1 MSKQFF
7 RSAAF
12 AWVAVVLALAGC
24 KSRSGSASNNQAA
37 SENPARANTHPE
49 LINYQI
55 LLANDKIA
63 DKFGGIIGLP
73 TSMLYSRDGK
83 KVKTVM
89 GLISYDDLDK
99 AIKTQ
104 LAATPGD
111 GSDTTAPGPE
121 TALQVPTLEGATA
134 SVSQYKGKVVLVN
147 FWATW
152 CQPCRIEIPWLIGF
166 NKKYGPQGLVILGM
180 AMDDEGKKVVD
191 PWVKAQKFDVD
202 ASLEPLVHPVISG
215 N

>member
-1 MSKQFF
+1 MKNQLL
-7 RSAAF
+7 RTAAL
-12 AWVAVVLALAGC
+12 ASVAAMLAMAGC
-24 KSRSGSASNNQAA
+24 KSGGGSASNNQIGSDNSAH
-37 SENPARANTHPE
+37 ANTHPE

-55 LLANDKIA
+55 LLANEKIA

-89 GLISYDDLDK
+89 GLISHDDLSK
-99 AIKTQ
+99 AIETQ
-104 LAATPGD
+104 LAAPPSD
-111 GSDTTAPGPE
+111 GGPAAPGPE
-121 TALQVPTLEGATA
+121 TTLTIPTLEGATT

-191 PWVKAQKFDVD
+191 PWVKAQKFNVD
-202 ASLEPLVHPVISG
+202 ASLETLVHPVISG